1 MSPLSTKS
9 KYRQI
14 MNKKLIR
21 LISVV
26 LLIMTILS
34 FVSSLPS
41 NAASSFSV
49 SGSTLSTTDVAADG
63 KIVMNIKVSGQSAK
77 YQYAYWFRKEGSS
90 SWNRLTSDKWIS
102 GSSYIMYPNKYSAI
116 MNDTNSRWAI
126 RLAAKNSSGEE
137 SAKIFYITVGKPQIA
152 IDTFTAPDLTL
163 GKSINLK
170 TTISDKVKGFT
181 YQYKYT
187 YIDKTGK
194 ERRITDF
201 QNNASYTWSTAND
214 SNIPENATCTLKVY
228 VKEANGKAKQTTK
241 TTTIKTSKLTYPDVN
256 ISSFS
261 VSKSGYIGD
270 SVTLKASV
278 NSGTSPYEY
287 QYSYD
292 DAKGKKHIIT
302 AYTANKTSTSWDTSS
317 LSPGEYT
324 VRVEVRD
331 KNKKTATKIST
342 VSLTSRSVKGSISTM
357 ETSYTQNDEWYP
369 NVRFQVNIS
378 DETTAPSPYKY
389 KVQYKKSSDKNYTDL
404 SDFKA
409 YSGSTQIELLS
420 TSKDIGT
427 YNYRLIIKDKNNKEY
442 TINATSTFEIKYD
455 PIKFNFNASAKE
467 FITGGGDQKSVLTV
481 TDVKGG
487 NGKDIQYKFEY
498 TKYADLTT
506 ASPKFDAGSAT
517 WTTLKDW
524 TEENSSELTVEKN
537 ENAGY
542 YAVRVSVQNKDNT
555 DNSKITTKSI
565 DGIKVKKPVEVSLT
579 DINNL
584 ITKIETWMS
593 NSLTDTQFNT
603 IKEWE
608 SLKDSN
614 NKLLTETIYDYHFS
628 TFQAAYDTAKDAS
641 SHDKSEYSKIYKNLD
656 DEFTKLKTFFKSNEF
671 RNYSPNGNQDTDW
684 TQPLQVTTFIFN
696 CYTEFLKA
704 VIDCFSLLGGN
715 SSTTVA
721 FFSGFDYNQIAQT
734 IYPIFQAIAYSLIVI
749 LVGVNA
755 IESALQYEMFT
766 LRGGFKIA
774 ARLIFAK
781 VFVDLSLIICQSIV
795 SIGVGWMN
803 DILKTAKD
811 ILDNLQLSLT
821 GPDPSGLWIVGA
833 IVDFINSIAY
843 TAMILP
849 IMLILLILV
858 FIIMCKLFIRS
869 FEIAMLQCVSP
880 AFFACLC
887 GEATKEYFKRF
898 IMSYISVILDVVF
911 TAIIFYIY
919 AQYLSGFMQTMDI
932 SSASDM
938 ISMSGQAFSFV
949 FVSLGAFILMIKTPR
964 VLKNLVA

>member
-1 MSPLSTKS
+1 MSPLSSAS
-9 KYRQI
+9 KYRQTI
-14 MNKKLIR
+14 NKKLIR
-21 LISVV
+21 LIAVV
-26 LLIMTILS
+26 LMIMTFL
-34 FVSSLPS
+34 SSLGS
-41 NAASSFSV
+41 VANAAANFSI
-49 SGSTLSTTDVAADG
+49 SESTLSTTNVAADG
-63 KIVMNIKVSGQSAK
+63 KITMNITASGHGTINS
-77 YQYAYWFRKEGSS
+77 YSFQYRKEGSNANAWKNLS
-90 SWNRLTSDKWIS
+90 SSEWVNTKNFIF
-102 GSSYIMYPNKYSAI
+102 YPSKYSDI
-116 MNDTNSRWAI
+116 MSDTNSRWII
-126 RLAAKNSSGEE
+126 RLRAKDTTGDTAS
-137 SAKIFYITVGKPQIA
+137 KTFYITVEQPKIN
-152 IDTFTAPDLTL
+152 ISTFTAPDLTI
-163 GKSINLK
+163 GNDIYLK
-170 TTISDKVKGFT
+170 TTLLEKISGFT

-187 YIDKTGK
+187 YINSSGGEVT
-194 ERRITDF
+194 ITDYQKDSSF
-201 QNNASYTWSTAND
+201 KWQASDANKFKGIPQNAN
-214 SNIPENATCTLKVY
+214 CTLKVY
-228 VKEANGKAKQTTK
+228 VREANGKAKTAVK
-241 TTTIKTSKLTYPDVN
+241 TTTIKTTKPTYPDVN

-278 NSGTSPYEY
+278 SSGTSPYEY
-287 QYSYD
+287 RYSYD
-292 DAKGKKHIIT
+292 DTKGTKHTIT
-302 AYTANKTSTSWDTSS
+302 DYTVNKTSTTWNTSS
-317 LSPGEYT
+317 LSAGEYT

-331 KNKKTATKIST
+331 KNKKTATKTTT
-342 VSLTSRSVKGSISTM
+342 VTLKSKNIEASIKTM
-357 ETSYTQNDEWYP
+357 ESSYTQNDAWYP
-369 NVRFQVNIS
+369 DVRFQVNIS
-378 DETTAPSPYKY
+378 DKSTAPSPWTY
-389 KVQYKKSSDKNYTDL
+389 KVQYKKSSDSNYTDL
-404 SDFKA
+404 SDFKS
-409 YSGSTQIELLS
+409 YNGSTQIE
-420 TSKDIGT
+420 T
-427 YNYRLIIKDKNNKEY
+427 YNYRLIVKDKNGKEY
-442 TINATSTFEIKYD
+442 TINGESTFEIKYN
-455 PIKFNFNASAKE
+455 PIQFNFNASTKE
-467 FITGGGDQKSVLTV
+467 FLTGGGDQKSVLTV

-506 ASPKFDAGSAT
+506 ASPKLDSNAT

-524 TEENSSELTVEKN
+524 SEESTSELIVDKQ

-542 YAVRVSVQNKDNT
+542 YAVRVSVQNKDNG
-555 DNSKITTKSI
+555 DSKKITTKTI
-565 DGIKVKKPVEVSLT
+565 DKIKVKKPVEVSLT

-584 ITKIETWMS
+584 ITKIDTWMS

-608 SLKDSN
+608 NLRDSN
-614 NKLLTETIYDYHFS
+614 DKLLTETIYNYHFS
-628 TFQAAYDTAKDAS
+628 EFQTAYDTAKDAS
-641 SHDKSEYSKIYKNLD
+641 NHDKSEYSTIYKNLD

-671 RNYSPNGNQDTDW
+671 RNYSPDGNKDTDW
-684 TQPLQVTTFIFN
+684 TQPLQVTTFVFN
-696 CYTEFLKA
+696 CFTEFLKT

-721 FFSGFDYNQIAQT
+721 FFSGFDYQEVAQA
-734 IYPIFQAIAYSLIVI
+734 IYPIFQAIAYTLIV
-749 LVGVNA
+749 LFVGVNA

-766 LRGGFKIA
+766 LRGGIKIA

-781 VFVDLSLIICQSIV
+781 IFVDLSLTICQ

-833 IVDFINSIAY
+833 IIDFINSVAF

-849 IMLILLILV
+849 IMLLLLILV
-858 FIIMCKLFIRS
+858 FIILCKLFIRS

-887 GEATKEYFKRF
+887 GEATKEYFKKF
-898 IMSYISVILDVVF
+898 ILSYISVVLDVVF

-932 SSASDM
+932 SSANDM

-964 VLKNLVA
+964 VLKNLVV